1 MVAQEKTDGKEGKE
15 CDFLFC
21 VKSKP
26 LPLRR
31 ARWRTRGTRDRRRR
45 SLSRTV
51 PEPDRNHS
59 PEPQFPRESVSETLV
74 SDVLPKRRSRGS
86 RAGCREYR
94 VGSMVVTRSGRCR
107 TWVPVASGSS
117 QHKVSDPRFPGRPR
131 RWTGAALPGGGE
143 RGGSAG
149 QRRVRATRA
158 LCA

>member
-1 MVAQEKTDGKEGKE
+1 MRLPILCKTQASTAVESTGED
-15 CDFLFC
+15 
-21 VKSKP
+21 
-26 LPLRR
+26 
-31 ARWRTRGTRDRRRR
+31 ARNKR

-59 PEPQFPRESVSETLV
+59 PEPQFPRGSVSETLV
-74 SDVLPKRRSRGS
+74 SDALPKRRSRS

-117 QHKVSDPRFPGRPR
+117 QHKVSYPRFSGRPR
-131 RWTGAALPGGGE
+131 RRAGAVLPGGGE

-149 QRRVRATRA
+149 RRRVRATRA